1 MPDDVAGIVD
11 VVGDEGSRCAAPG
24 VESTDVVL
32 EPPTQELAV
41 FDPFVR
47 WLLGS
52 SLEELTS
59 ITETIPFATSTP
71 GLDDL
76 DTPDSDIGSQSSIA
90 DSDVKVRPRFQ
101 SLSHAQFARAEVEGE
116 LEAIA
121 DLMSMARREYSGIDE
136 KLLDIEEE
144 RDGSKERI
152 ALLEARI
159 VKHLQDRDLAIAE
172 KYTTEKQIE
181 EAELFKAQQPQRSNS
196 SSLLG
201 FLRFPDRRSSAG
213 AMFSEREVE
222 RLQKEVA
229 DIKVSTALAKT
240 ELDMHYY
247 RLRQLEKKCAAVKF
261 EIAQAS
267 ALEDDLNASLEQ
279 LAREQKHSLGKLHQ
293 ISIFSAEAS
302 ARLR

>member
-1 MPDDVAGIVD
+1 MPDEVALAVNGAG
-11 VVGDEGSRCAAPG
+11 GDDPLSVALE
-24 VESTDVVL
+24 VESKDIIL
-32 EPPTQELAV
+32 EPPTPELAAYES
-41 FDPFVR
+41 FVR

-52 SLEELTS
+52 SLEELTAIS
-59 ITETIPFATSTP
+59 DTIPFTTSVLGP
-71 GLDDL
+71 DDL
-76 DTPDSDIGSQSSIA
+76 DSTDNGLCNKANSVKSDRNA
-90 DSDVKVRPRFQ
+90 RPQFE
-101 SLSHAQFARAEVEGE
+101 SLSHAQFARAEAEGD

-121 DLMSMARREYSGIDE
+121 DLISIARREFSGIDE

-144 RDGSKERI
+144 RDNSKERI

-181 EAELFKAQQPQRSNS
+181 EAELFNSQQPQRSNS

-201 FLRFPDRRSSAG
+201 FLRLTDRKGSTSSNY
-213 AMFSEREVE
+213 SEKDVE
-222 RLQKEVA
+222 RFQKEVA
-229 DIKVSTALAKT
+229 DIKVATALAKT
-240 ELDMHYY
+240 ELDAYYY

-267 ALEDDLNASLEQ
+267 ALEDDLKANLEQ
-279 LAREQKHSLGKLHQ
+279 LAREKKQSVAKLHQ